1 MQRGRERP
9 YVGLFGKFPEEEE
22 IDEKVRCF
30 SYGADVVADICA
42 AFAAG
47 STTKVIVKVN
57 GTQVQFSDAAPLE
70 RKGSL
75 MLPLRTIAQY
85 LQIGITSDKK
95 TERIVLAK
103 SGLNVSF
110 KTGAKEAKVGG
121 AVVAFSPAAI
131 SVKNRVYVPISFFE
145 NVLGLTTKYDK
156 GTHTVSITAPIAQP
170 EEIVKDVTALLQAGE
185 FQKLIE
191 RYFDDNLKQALP
203 ADKLVEAWKQAAGII
218 GRYIEV
224 SHIFQEKIDEH
235 IMLTEA
241 RLKFEKTSIRLI
253 LPMNSTGQLIG
264 LVIQPVTIDVEK
276 PHTVVEEELTIG
288 KGTAYELGG
297 TLTLPKGATSLCRL
311 LCLFMDPGQM
321 TVMKQHSDSRPSVI
335 LPMDWPGRVSLSCVT
350 TSGLMYMAAN
360 RSLEMQLYYRQG
372 RNRR

>member
-1 MQRGRERP
+1 
-9 YVGLFGKFPEEEE
+9 
-22 IDEKVRCF
+22 
-30 SYGADVVADICA
+30 
-42 AFAAG
+42 
-47 STTKVIVKVN
+47 
-57 GTQVQFSDAAPLE
+57 
-70 RKGSL
+70 

-297 TLTLPKGATSLCRL
+297 TLTLPKGATSPVPAIVLVHGSGPNDRDETAFGFKTFRDL
-311 LCLFMDPGQM
+311 AYGLAGQGIAVLRYDKRTYVYGSKSIPG
-321 TVMKQHSDSRPSVI
+321 DAAI
-335 LPMDWPGRVSLSCVT
+335 LPSRKKPSMTPYWLRGC
-350 TSGLMYMAAN
+350 
-360 RSLEMQLYYRQG
+360 
-372 RNRR
+372 